1 MTENEQKIR
10 VFQPLVSKEDFLE
23 YVAIQEIGYYNMLD
37 PRARQLTL
45 LSKEDWSYII
55 NNYSDLKAHFEVE

>member
-1 MTENEQKIR
+1 
-10 VFQPLVSKEDFLE
+10 
-23 YVAIQEIGYYNMLD
+23 MLD

-45 LSKEDWSYII
+45 MSKADWIYII